1 VTGTVTWRWRS
12 GDTPVRKSEWGDDGI
27 AQRDKEQET
36 FMAVQPVP
44 AGGPGARRSTPRL
57 SVVEPAAAESRS
69 AGALRL
75 VHGAICVY
83 AVASI
88 ALVATHRVGLTSEHA
103 LLLVL
108 VAAGLVPRLRGLVR
122 DWLPFLFVA
131 VMFED
136 MGALQPLVAGG
147 VHAAGPAAFERAI
160 LGANAAPWLQA
171 HLGGLTGPA
180 WWQFPLVAEYLAH
193 FLTPLLAG
201 GYLWWRH
208 RSRFGA
214 YVAAYMVVM
223 ATGFAIYLVFPE
235 MPPWLAAQ
243 HGIIAPVQRDVVAAL
258 DHLGPIGR
266 VYSGADPFPDG
277 AMPSLHVAVPTVIAL
292 SLLARA
298 RGRARWLWLL
308 YPLTAGFAVVAL
320 GEHYMADAVVGLA
333 LGAAAWSV
341 VEVAPALGA
350 LVNRRR
356 RRPTAVVPGA
366 CWKHS

>member
-1 VTGTVTWRWRS
+1 
-12 GDTPVRKSEWGDDGI
+12 
-27 AQRDKEQET
+27 
-36 FMAVQPVP
+36 MAVQPVP
-44 AGGPGARRSTPRL
+44 AGDPRPRRHRPVREAAADRQAARL
-57 SVVEPAAAESRS
+57 SVVEAAAVATRS
-69 AGALRL
+69 SGALRL
-75 VHGAICVY
+75 VHSAIRVY
-83 AVASI
+83 AVVSI
-88 ALVATHRVGLTSEHA
+88 ALVATHRVGLTSEHV

-160 LGANAAPWLQA
+160 LGANAALWLQA
-171 HLGGLTGPA
+171 HLGGLSGPA
-180 WWQFPLVAEYLAH
+180 WWQVPLVAEYLAH

-201 GYLWWRH
+201 AYLWWRH

-214 YVAAYMVVM
+214 YVTAYMVVM

-258 DHLGPIGR
+258 DHLGPIGHL
-266 VYSGADPFPDG
+266 YSGADPFPDG

-292 SLLARA
+292 SLLGHA
-298 RGRARWLWLL
+298 RGRARWLWLV
-308 YPLTAGFAVVAL
+308 YPLTIGFAVVVL
-320 GEHYMADAVVGLA
+320 GEHYVADVLVGLA
-333 LGAAAWSV
+333 VGAAAWSV
-341 VEVAPALGA
+341 VEVAPALAARLRG
-350 LVNRRR
+350 RRR
-356 RRPTAVVPGA
+356 HPAAVVPGR
-366 CWKHS
+366 CWRHS